1 MESSYPMSNETSI
14 GSLSGGISDEDAK
27 LVDSILN
34 DLGQGSQQG
43 QGPQQAPQQAPQQ
56 GQMSPQ
62 QQQQMAQQ
70 QMAQQQMAQQ
80 QQQLQHQQQMAQQ
93 QMAQQQMA
101 QHQQQLQHQM
111 GPHGPGP
118 MVAQGPG
125 MESLMDDIKGEAK
138 SIVVVIFLSI
148 LLNLDQ
154 VNDLF
159 KKIALFVSE
168 SGALNMQCVFTKAL
182 LIGSLFFVIKSK
194 LL

>member
-1 MESSYPMSNETSI
+1 
-14 GSLSGGISDEDAK
+14 
-27 LVDSILN
+27 
-34 DLGQGSQQG
+34 
-43 QGPQQAPQQAPQQ
+43 
-56 GQMSPQ
+56 
-62 QQQQMAQQ
+62 
-70 QMAQQQMAQQ
+70 
-80 QQQLQHQQQMAQQ
+80 
-93 QMAQQQMA
+93 
-101 QHQQQLQHQM
+101 
-111 GPHGPGP
+111 

-125 MESLMDDIKGEAK
+125 MEGLMDDIKGEAK

-159 KKIALFVSE
+159 KKITLFVSE

>member
-34 DLGQGSQQG
+34 DLGQGQG

-80 QQQLQHQQQMAQQ
+80 Q
-93 QMAQQQMA
+93 MAQQQMA

-118 MVAQGPG
+118 MVTQGPG